1 MSFRLFHFLSLWV
14 SVFFLISC
22 AGEQGSPSL
31 QTSGSTQESQSP
43 FQEGRFFTE
52 GDEVKAQDFES
63 IEVVSEVETE
73 CMAMAQGEL
82 NCEAVAKDSDDK
94 AIEFSKGKLFFLRP
108 GEYILKMKEPGKSE
122 RTVQVKVLHKN
133 RLSKIKFQGI
143 SLSHM
148 YDGMYENLCHFDA
161 RPILEKQF
169 YAMHSESMASGN
181 ISSQKLRPMVSV
193 SWEVLGGEFVFL
205 KHRKMGYAG
214 GGYGYSDGFGYG
226 SGGGGMGQMSEFHK
240 AIVFK
245 DKAIYTIRATMKTP
259 EGLKFEASME
269 LDTAK
274 KYDEFGDRVQAS
286 ILLEGSNFYVN
297 EKIALTAKIEIKDEA
312 LHEEDLMFMWMVRQP
327 AYYNESQYDPT
338 APQESGTQYELENE
352 NSKEARINFLKA
364 GSYELVL
371 QVFLKGE
378 NDASGMML
386 DEARHQMYVNTLPH

>member
-1 MSFRLFHFLSLWV
+1 MPDALWLSLAE
-14 SVFFLISC
+14 SFSSYIKRESDIKLIEQAYFLAKEKHEGQMRKS
-22 AGEQGSPSL
+22 GEPYI
-31 QTSGSTQESQSP
+31 THP
-43 FQEGRFFTE
+43 
-52 GDEVKAQDFES
+52 
-63 IEVVSEVETE
+63 I
-73 CMAMAQGEL
+73 
-82 NCEAVAKDSDDK
+82 AVAKIIADLHGGPATIIASLLHDTVEDTTLSLKEVDTLFGSDISQLVDGVTK
-94 AIEFSKGKLFFLRP
+94 
-108 GEYILKMKEPGKSE
+108 
-122 RTVQVKVLHKN
+122 
-133 RLSKIKFQGI
+133 LSKIKFQGI

-169 YAMHSESMASGN
+169 YAMHSESMASSN

-352 NSKEARINFLKA
+352 NSKEAHYFIARLGQTAKP
-364 GSYELVL
+364 V
-371 QVFLKGE
+371 
-378 NDASGMML
+378 ASGAVYRIG
-386 DEARHQMYVNTLPH
+386 EAAGPGRAIARIH

>member
-148 YDGMYENLCHFDA
+148 YDGMYD
-161 RPILEKQF
+161 
-169 YAMHSESMASGN
+169 
-181 ISSQKLRPMVSV
+181 V
-193 SWEVLGGEFVFL
+193 
-205 KHRKMGYAG
+205 
-214 GGYGYSDGFGYG
+214 
-226 SGGGGMGQMSEFHK
+226 
-240 AIVFK
+240 
-245 DKAIYTIRATMKTP
+245 
-259 EGLKFEASME
+259 
-269 LDTAK
+269 
-274 KYDEFGDRVQAS
+274 
-286 ILLEGSNFYVN
+286 
-297 EKIALTAKIEIKDEA
+297 
-312 LHEEDLMFMWMVRQP
+312 
-327 AYYNESQYDPT
+327 
-338 APQESGTQYELENE
+338 
-352 NSKEARINFLKA
+352 
-364 GSYELVL
+364 
-371 QVFLKGE
+371 
-378 NDASGMML
+378 
-386 DEARHQMYVNTLPH
+386 